1 MQQPPKGSKRIQKPG
16 KIGGSIIIL
25 SSWNHSMFFF
35 FPVALLL
42 MLSLGA
48 VETPQIS
55 RWRFRA
61 GLFHRHRGTMKT
73 NDIAMKALS
82 LGGLK
87 RYHHESRVYH
97 VCWHHYL
104 IQARVGKIDEHGT
117 LLTCLLQPFLIS
129 TLYMVATFFFLGNR
143 YNVGPVSYDCWFSFT
158 AWIHMNTNLLYM
170 YVYNCI

>member
-1 MQQPPKGSKRIQKPG
+1 MNMTISLRIYRKILKDVVYHPIDGCFEQLQSRLTFWGFEVLLSWCANAATPKRVEKNPKAWKNWG
-16 KIGGSIIIL
+16 KHHYIIIL
-25 SSWNHSMFFF
+25 ESLHVFF

-117 LLTCLLQPFLIS
+117 LLTCLLQPF
-129 TLYMVATFFFLGNR
+129 
-143 YNVGPVSYDCWFSFT
+143 
-158 AWIHMNTNLLYM
+158 
-170 YVYNCI
+170 